1 MGINNKPTVG
11 GSDGTWGTELNNVL
25 DAISPMTATG
35 DMVYASAT
43 ASGNGSPARL
53 AVGTSGQILISNGS
67 IPTWSSNISISGNI
81 TASSG
86 VVTLPAQTTIQAASA
101 IAFTLNSVA
110 KDYRTIWFSST
121 GSSRWAFYVD
131 SASETGSNAGSNFG
145 INRYSDSGV
154 YIDSPLSIGRSTG
167 TVSINSLLVSNNLTA
182 SAGTT
187 TLGDSYHSGI
197 INFTNT
203 GTASPGTNSPGSRID
218 FYNNNGLYELGI
230 DNLTLWYRSNGNH
243 KFYVSTSSVAN
254 FDSTG
259 LVITGNLGIGGA
271 TSHTGSALF
280 SSTASVLGTLTMATG
295 SAIGNLTV
303 GGTMNAT
310 TLQQGGNA
318 VPTITTTARM
328 AQGSTAGTTSTTGVL
343 NISTGLTSITN
354 IVVSNGD
361 TVAQPNV
368 YVTSSGTYSGGN
380 ASVVA
385 RSVITASVLNG
396 GSVRVNWIAFGT

>member
-86 VVTLPAQTTIQAASA
+86 AVTLGTTTTAALTA
-101 IAFTLNSVA
+101 T
-110 KDYRTIWFSST
+110 T
-121 GSSRWAFYVD
+121 GSF
-131 SASETGSNAGSNFG
+131 
-145 INRYSDSGV
+145 SG
-154 YIDSPLSIGRSTG
+154 
-167 TVSINSLLVSNNLTA
+167 NLTA

-187 TLGDSYHSGI
+187 TLGDSLHSGI

-303 GGTMNAT
+303 GGIMNAT

-318 VPTITTTARM
+318 VPTITTTAKM

-380 ASVVA
+380 ASIVA

-396 GSVRVNWIAFGT
+396 GAVRVNWIAFGT